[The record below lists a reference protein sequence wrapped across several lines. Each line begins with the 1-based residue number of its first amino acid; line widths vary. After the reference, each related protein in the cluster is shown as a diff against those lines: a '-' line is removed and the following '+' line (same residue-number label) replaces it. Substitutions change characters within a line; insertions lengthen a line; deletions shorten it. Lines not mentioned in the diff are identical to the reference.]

1 MTRQCVKAFTIIV
14 MSMAIL
20 VWGGYAAYAEKSAAI
35 QPQEELSGKSNSS
48 AEPGGG
54 NISDAPANP
63 PAAAAQ
69 PPVSKPA
76 PVNGQLGNKPKTDFV
91 VDPQKAEL
99 GAYMEELVDN
109 FEFIMDVSASKLLPY
124 EQQTKLKVCKDVVRR
139 MNPKIPE
146 RPLWGALRRYG
157 YEAGAFT
164 ERTALLFPENGS
176 AIGSYDR
183 SAYAQAIEVARW
195 SGGKSPMA
203 LAVDKSSDDFAA
215 AVGYLALVIIS
226 DGRILDND
234 PEAAA
239 QRIKDRYGD
248 RICIYTCQIG
258 ETKPLIKGQPYTNQQ
273 MLERIAEIGGCGYA
287 INADDVI
294 PDKNMGDW
302 VHDIF
307 TRGNR
312 FKPQRDVITRP
323 DPCPDEDADGVCDQ
337 FDKCPHTPRGA
348 HVDRDGCWMLDKV
361 QFDLNKWVIRN
372 EYYPMLDKVAEML
385 ISSPQ
390 TKLDVDGHTCTIWTE
405 EYNMKLSH
413 WRAMAVASYLL
424 KKGVRSDQLVVK
436 GFGYHQP
443 TSSNR
448 TEEGRRLN
456 RRVELKQ
463 TQ

>member
-63 PAAAAQ
+63 PAAAQ

-183 SAYAQAIEVARW
+183 LR
-195 SGGKSPMA
+195 
-203 LAVDKSSDDFAA
+203 
-215 AVGYLALVIIS
+215 
-226 DGRILDND
+226 
-234 PEAAA
+234 
-239 QRIKDRYGD
+239 
-248 RICIYTCQIG
+248 
-258 ETKPLIKGQPYTNQQ
+258 
-273 MLERIAEIGGCGYA
+273 ML
-287 INADDVI
+287 
-294 PDKNMGDW
+294 
-302 VHDIF
+302 
-307 TRGNR
+307 
-312 FKPQRDVITRP
+312 
-323 DPCPDEDADGVCDQ
+323 
-337 FDKCPHTPRGA
+337 
-348 HVDRDGCWMLDKV
+348 
-361 QFDLNKWVIRN
+361 
-372 EYYPMLDKVAEML
+372 
-385 ISSPQ
+385 
-390 TKLDVDGHTCTIWTE
+390 
-405 EYNMKLSH
+405 
-413 WRAMAVASYLL
+413 
-424 KKGVRSDQLVVK
+424 
-436 GFGYHQP
+436 
-443 TSSNR
+443 
-448 TEEGRRLN
+448 RRLKLQDGPAAKVRWRLRLTN
-456 RRVELKQ
+456 PAMILPQ
-463 TQ
+463 P